1 MMKVFSERRSRAF
14 EQASANPPPRSEEL
28 SGDDRLAQGFDL
40 LFGAHLE
47 RHRLELERVEAELGG
62 RLERLQSET
71 AEQAR
76 VVVALAD
83 KASASVEREQDAERR
98 RRGVEAELRQ
108 ALVELREA
116 VRSSL
121 SELHAKADE
130 LERSLVEH
138 LHTQHESERASEE
151 ERQQEALLALEA
163 RIETLEARGVD
174 RGSLAELLART
185 ARELEPK
192 PGA

>member
-14 EQASANPPPRSEEL
+14 EQASASPPPRSEEL
-28 SGDDRLAQGFDL
+28 SSDDRLAQGFDL

-47 RHRLELERVEAELGG
+47 KHRLELERVEAELGG
-62 RLERLQSET
+62 RLDRLQNET

-98 RRGVEAELRQ
+98 RKGVEAELRQ

-121 SELHAKADE
+121 SELHAKTSE
-130 LERSLVEH
+130 LERSVVEH
-138 LHTQHESERASEE
+138 LRAQHESERAGEE
-151 ERQQEALLALEA
+151 QRQQEALLALEA
-163 RIETLEARGVD
+163 RIETLEARSVD
-174 RGSLAELLART
+174 RGSLAELLAR
-185 ARELEPK
+185 AVRELEPK